1 MIKKSAINIQTY
13 KETLSILSQYDIITF
28 DIFDTLIT
36 RCVIKPVDIFSIVE
50 AKAKTNKFISKNK
63 LFFIDRQEAEKISYT
78 EFGDFTTLYTIY
90 NILKRDFEYTEEQCN
105 WLKKIEIE
113 MEIATVIP
121 RKDML
126 SLVKELKKQGKRI
139 ILCSDMYLS
148 SKEIKKLL
156 NKCGYD
162 KELELWVSC
171 EKGASKHNGNLWNIL
186 FDYLPK
192 DKKTIHI
199 GDNEWSD
206 SKTLKQIGKDSLLIK
221 KGYDLFYD
229 SILYE
234 YLSKFIRDEISTSL
248 VIGYLINVACFNS
261 PFENQYTKE
270 DNSIEG
276 IWMGYAFAC
285 FMDWLVQQKDSSL
298 LLFVTR
304 EGYLLKPMYEKY
316 CEKLGINSQKN
327 ILFYASRAATMAAS
341 ISSRTDIED
350 ILSISYE
357 GTLKHFL
364 TKRLNI
370 KLDLDEQVLNK
381 KIILPMD
388 RKKIMNIIKPY
399 LLNIIENGKKQKEAY
414 LKYIDEVRKDKNT
427 PMTVVDIGYNGTIQY
442 GLSKITGEILNG
454 RYMFVNNKGIRNE
467 IKDRVSSLRITTD
480 GNGHPIVENL
490 LFLEAALQVPF
501 GQLQKMDIQKGKS
514 IPIFNSDKNLSQ
526 YNQKAQQSY
535 INFIEWIAQWKAE
548 LSGFL
553 SFNFEL
559 AESIW
564 ILLLKYNYLPKKLLE
579 SFWLSDDFSGHPMWK
594 YNYENQI
601 WEGKNISQ
609 PIYFGLTKSNNI
621 IDLKYKIK
629 NLIKK
634 YIPIQAY
641 EPARRIWIK
650 YIK

>member
-316 CEKLGINSQKN
+316 CEKLGINSQEN

-341 ISSRTDIED
+341 ISSKTDIED

-370 KLDLDEQVLNK
+370 KLDLAEQVLNK

-454 RYMFVNNKGIRNE
+454 RYMFLNNKGIRNE

-501 GQLQKMDIQKGKS
+501 GQLQKMDIKKGKA

-535 INFIEWIAQWKAE
+535 IEFIEWIAQWKAE
-548 LSGFL
+548 LAGFL

-601 WEGKNISQ
+601 WEGKNVSQ
-609 PIYFGLTKSNNI
+609 SIYFGLTKSNNI

>member
-1 MIKKSAINIQTY
+1 MVKKSAINIQTY

-28 DIFDTLIT
+28 DVFDTLIT
-36 RCVIKPVDIFSIVE
+36 RCVIKPVDVFSIVE
-50 AKAKTNKFISKNK
+50 AKAKNNNIISKNNS
-63 LFFIDRQEAEKISYT
+63 FFNDRQEAEKISYI

-90 NILKRDFEYTEEQCN
+90 SILKRDFKYTEEQCN
-105 WLKKIEIE
+105 WLKEVEIQTE
-113 MEIATVIP
+113 LAIVIP
-121 RKDML
+121 RKDMF
-126 SLVKELKKQGKRI
+126 SLVRELKKQGKRI
-139 ILCSDMYLS
+139 LLCSDMYLTS
-148 SKEIKKLL
+148 EEIKKLL
-156 NKCGYD
+156 KKCGYD
-162 KELELWVSC
+162 KDLELWVSC
-171 EKGASKHNGNLWNIL
+171 EKGASKHNGKLWDIL
-186 FDYLPK
+186 FNYLPK
-192 DKKTIHI
+192 NKKIIHI

-206 SKTLKQIGKDSLLIK
+206 SKSLKQIEKESFLIK
-221 KGYDLFYD
+221 KGYDLFYN
-229 SILYE
+229 SVLYE
-234 YLSKFIRDEISTSL
+234 YLSKFITDEISTSL
-248 VIGYLINVACFNS
+248 IIGYLINMACFNS
-261 PFENQYTKE
+261 PFEDQYIKE

-285 FMDWLVQQKDSSL
+285 FIDWLVQQKDSSL

-316 CEKLGINSQKN
+316 CNKLGVVPQEN

-341 ISSRTDIED
+341 ISSKIDIED

-357 GTLKHFL
+357 GTLRHFL

-370 KLDLDEQVLNK
+370 KLDLDEQILNK
-381 KIILPMD
+381 KIILPVD

-414 LKYIDEVRKDKNT
+414 LKYIDEVRKDKST

-442 GLSKITGEILNG
+442 GLSKITGETLDG
-454 RYMFVNNKGIRNE
+454 RYMFLNNKGIRNE
-467 IKDRVSSLRITTD
+467 IKDRVLSLRITTD

-501 GQLQKMDIQKGKS
+501 GQLQKMDIKKGKT

-548 LSGFL
+548 LNGFL
-553 SFNFEL
+553 TFNFEL
-559 AESIW
+559 AETIW
-564 ILLLKYNYLPKKLLE
+564 ILLLKYNYLPKELLD
-579 SFWLSDDFSGHPMWK
+579 SFWLADDFSGQPMWK
-594 YNYENQI
+594 YDYENQI
-601 WEGKNISQ
+601 WEGKNVSQ

-621 IDLKYKIK
+621 IDLKYKFK